1 MAAAP
6 YSPAILGA
14 GSQLTG
20 EQWLDLIVTP
30 LQADSVIMSM
40 PGVEVH
46 QTDQPL
52 HIPILGQNTSTDST
66 IWAAPNATVA
76 EFEGVTSELVLMGRT
91 LNACKILV
99 KISSESMRSSDAL
112 GASQIMILNQL
123 RKAVDNALLQG
134 NATAG
139 ITGLIPQAGT
149 VVKHSRFVADGVTN
163 ATTTVTSATAAFT
176 SADVG
181 SFVTGVG
188 IPAGATIASVT
199 NATTIV
205 LSAAATTTATG
216 VTLTIT
222 TNYLVYDRLVDALTA
237 AQDAYADPKFWI
249 INSQTIGV
257 LRKLKDSLGHPLLSP
272 DTTIQ
277 GAEMILGRTVLPAP
291 SAALPHGVAMLVD
304 PRTIHVAVDVA
315 GYMRIALEAFIAN
328 DQVGLLVV
336 SRFDA
341 GVTIPAGLVVIE
353 GLGPN

>member
-1 MAAAP
+1 M
-6 YSPAILGA
+6 
-14 GSQLTG
+14 
-20 EQWLDLIVTP
+20 
-30 LQADSVIMSM
+30 
-40 PGVEVH
+40 
-46 QTDQPL
+46 
-52 HIPILGQNTSTDST
+52 
-66 IWAAPNATVA
+66 
-76 EFEGVTSELVLMGRT
+76 TSELVLMGRS

-99 KISSESMRSSDAL
+99 KISSEVDAL
-112 GASQIMILNQL
+112 ERCARRLETMILNQL

-163 ATTTVTSATAAFT
+163 TTTTVTSATAAFT

-181 SFVTGVG
+181 SFVTGAG

-205 LSAAATTTATG
+205 LSAAATATATG
-216 VTLTIT
+216 VVLTFRPTMRCT
-222 TNYLVYDRLVDALTA
+222 TAWSTLTA

-249 INSQTIGV
+249 IDSQTIGV
-257 LRKLKDSLGHPLLSP
+257 LRKLKDTMGHPLLSP
-272 DTTIQ
+272 DTTVQ

-315 GYMRIALEAFIAN
+315 GYMRIALEAFIATTRS
-328 DQVGLLVV
+328 DFSSSHGSTQGSRSPQVWW
-336 SRFDA
+336 
-341 GVTIPAGLVVIE
+341 
-353 GLGPN
+353 

>member
-1 MAAAP
+1 MFHIPVMFHIQVRTRAAYVAGGGAVGVTALEAGDAGP
-6 YSPAILGA
+6 SPAAFIA
-14 GSQLTG
+14 AT
-20 EQWLDLIVTP
+20 VK
-30 LQADSVIMSM
+30 VY
-40 PGVEVH
+40 
-46 QTDQPL
+46 
-52 HIPILGQNTSTDST
+52 IPILGENTSTDST
-66 IWAAPNATVA
+66 IWAAPNAA
-76 EFEGVTSELVLMGRT
+76 EFEGVTSELVLMGRS
-91 LNACKILV
+91 LKACKILV

-112 GASQIMILNQL
+112 GASQVMIVNQI

-134 NATAG
+134 NAGAN

-149 VVKHSRFVADGVTN
+149 VIKHSRFVTDGATN
-163 ATTTVTSATAAFT
+163 TNTTVTSATAAFT

-181 SFVTGVG
+181 SFVTGAG

-199 NATTIV
+199 NGTTV
-205 LSAAATTTATG
+205 VPSSAATATATG

-222 TNYLVYDRLVDALTA
+222 TNYAVYDRLVDALTA

-257 LRKLKDSLGHPLLSP
+257 LRKLKDTQGHPLLSP
-272 DTTIQ
+272 DTTVQ

-291 SAALPHGVAMLVD
+291 TAALPHGVAMLVD
-304 PRTIHVAVDVA
+304 PRTIHVAVDLT